1 MMVANINTV
10 SSENSLF
17 IKRLFFNRKLSPKWG
32 YKKEEENTV
41 IS

>member
-1 MMVANINTV
+1 MVANINTV
-10 SSENSLF
+10 SSENYLF
-17 IKRLFFNRKLSPKWG
+17 IKRLFNRKLPPKWG